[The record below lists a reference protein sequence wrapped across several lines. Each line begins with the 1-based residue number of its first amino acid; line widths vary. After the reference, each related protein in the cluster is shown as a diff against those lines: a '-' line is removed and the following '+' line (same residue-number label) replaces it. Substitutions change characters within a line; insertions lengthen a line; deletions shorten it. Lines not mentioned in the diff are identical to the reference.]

1 MCSQRRGKIPL
12 PKLTTAALIAFIGK
26 ALPKFLYNR
35 GLYRLTKK
43 KTAVLIS
50 ILMMLAWAWLSG
62 NFQSPSSLEEQPQ
75 AKVGMD

>member
-12 PKLTTAALIAFIGK
+12 PKLTTAALIAFTGK
-26 ALPKFLYNR
+26 ALPKFLFNR

-62 NFQSPSSLEEQPQ
+62 NFQSPSSLEEEPQ
-75 AKVGMD
+75 AKVEVD

>member
-1 MCSQRRGKIPL
+1 VCSQRHGKVPL

-26 ALPKFLYNR
+26 ALPKFLFNR

-43 KTAVLIS
+43 KTAVLLS

-62 NFQSPSSLEEQPQ
+62 NFQFSSSLEEESQ
-75 AKVGMD
+75 ARVEMD